1 MQYWWLKKQSQKNK
15 LNLVFHCQ
23 TPYLQIVAK
32 NQKYTCN
39 PENWVDQFSEEFF
52 RFAMY
57 RVKNHEVAEDLVQ
70 ETFLSG
76 LKSLDKF
83 RRDCPEKSW
92 LYNILRNKIID
103 HFRKKT
109 NQEIKQSSSPVESED
124 DSFYHQ
130 FFQKD
135 GKMAGHWM
143 DASAPQ
149 SWDISADQ
157 ILEREEFMQFLM
169 LCMSLLPET
178 WSKVFSLKNIDDY
191 TTKEICKE
199 LDITPSNL
207 WTIIHRAKLQLRGCL
222 EKRWQNK

>member
-1 MQYWWLKKQSQKNK
+1 MAEKE
-15 LNLVFHCQ
+15 
-23 TPYLQIVAK
+23 
-32 NQKYTCN
+32 KYVCN
-39 PENWVDQFSEEFF
+39 PEFWVEEFSDEFF

-76 LKSLDKF
+76 LKALDKF

-109 NQEIKQSSSPVESED
+109 NQEVKKSSTAVETND
-124 DSFYHQ
+124 DTFYGQ
-130 FFQKD
+130 FFKND
-135 GKMAGHWM
+135 GQQWDNEA
-143 DASAPQ
+143 APEN
-149 SWDISADQ
+149 WDIAADK
-157 ILEREEFMQFLM
+157 ILEREEFMQFLT
-169 LCMSLLPET
+169 LCLSLLPET
-178 WSKVFSLKNIDDY
+178 WSKVFSLKNIEEF

-199 LDITPSNL
+199 LEITPSNL
-207 WTIIHRAKLQLRGCL
+207 WTIIHRSKLQLRSCL

>member
-1 MQYWWLKKQSQKNK
+1 MAEKKKHS
-15 LNLVFHCQ
+15 
-23 TPYLQIVAK
+23 
-32 NQKYTCN
+32 CN
-39 PENWVDQFSEEFF
+39 PEKWVDQFADEFF

-57 RVKNHEVAEDLVQ
+57 RVKNREVAEDLVQ

-76 LKSLDKF
+76 LKSQENF

-109 NQEIKQSSSPVESED
+109 NQEIIKSSTVTETD
-124 DSFYHQ
+124 DDQFYGN
-130 FFQKD
+130 FFKND
-135 GKMAGHWM
+135 GHW
-143 DASAPQ
+143 DSNVAPQ
-149 SWDISADQ
+149 NWNVAADKL
-157 ILEREEFMQFLM
+157 LEREEFMQFLM

-178 WSKVFSLKNIDDY
+178 WAKVFSLKNIDDFS
-191 TTKEICKE
+191 TKEICKE

-222 EKRWQNK
+222 ETRWQNK